1 MTLDPQARFILDL
14 AERST
19 RPLLESLDPPAA
31 RLQYAEMVAAASG
44 EPPAG
49 VLTEE
54 STIPGPDGE
63 LPTRLYRPQGAK
75 GPLPILIFFHG
86 GGYVIGDRDTHDIP
100 CRQLCLG
107 AACLVVS
114 VDYRL
119 APEHPFPVPVDDVII
134 LDQVLANLEVTFL
147 DLFLS
152 TLDASH
158 HQSAFDRVI
167 FLHAKAFQE
176 AGCIVGVNNASF
188 QVQKGDLLVVMG
200 LSGSGKST
208 LLRCTSR
215 LTDATSGNIYID
227 GEDLLAMSNKKLIEL
242 RRNKMGMVF
251 QSFALLPHKTVLEN
265 IAFPLQIKGN
275 STEESI
281 KRAKDMVD
289 LVGLDGRENYFPRE
303 LSGGQQQRV
312 GIARS
317 LAVEPDIW
325 FLDEPFSALD
335 PLIRKEMQ
343 DEFMRLQGVLNK
355 TILFVTHDFDEAL
368 RLADR
373 IAIMKDGIIEQ
384 LDTPANIVLNPATE
398 YVRKFTEEVP
408 REKVLR
414 IESVMDPV
422 DTSEV
427 LSDLKVS
434 KDAIIETV
442 AEAVLGQDK
451 PVVVVDADNNVV
463 GAVHSS
469 KVIHVLFGS
478 RAKTDNKD

>member
-1 MTLDPQARFILDL
+1 MSSPGEATQNRQPVIQCDSVYKIFGQNAKKM
-14 AERST
+14 
-19 RPLLESLDPPAA
+19 
-31 RLQYAEMVAAASG
+31 LQSSNGNV
-44 EPPAG
+44 
-49 VLTEE
+49 
-54 STIPGPDGE
+54 D
-63 LPTRLYRPQGAK
+63 AK
-75 GPLPILIFFHG
+75 
-86 GGYVIGDRDTHDIP
+86 
-100 CRQLCLG
+100 
-107 AACLVVS
+107 
-114 VDYRL
+114 
-119 APEHPFPVPVDDVII
+119 E
-134 LDQVLANLEVTFL
+134 
-147 DLFLS
+147 
-152 TLDASH
+152 
-158 HQSAFDRVI
+158 
-167 FLHAKAFQE
+167 FQE

-188 QVQKGDLLVVMG
+188 QVQEGDLLVVMG

-208 LLRCTSR
+208 LLRCISR
-215 LTDATSGNIYID
+215 LTDATSGKIYID

-265 IAFPLQIKGN
+265 IAFPLQVKGS
-275 STEESI
+275 STQDSI

-343 DEFMRLQGVLNK
+343 DEFLRLQGVLNK

-442 AEAVLGQDK
+442 AEAVLGQEK
-451 PVVVVDADNNVV
+451 PVAVIDADNKVV
-463 GAVHSS
+463 GTLHASH
-469 KVIHVLFGS
+469 VIHVLFGS
-478 RAKTDNKD
+478 RDETENID

>member
-1 MTLDPQARFILDL
+1 MSSSSPITQDTQPVIQCNSVYKIFGDNAKKMLQASKGNVD
-14 AERST
+14 
-19 RPLLESLDPPAA
+19 
-31 RLQYAEMVAAASG
+31 
-44 EPPAG
+44 
-49 VLTEE
+49 
-54 STIPGPDGE
+54 
-63 LPTRLYRPQGAK
+63 AK
-75 GPLPILIFFHG
+75 
-86 GGYVIGDRDTHDIP
+86 V
-100 CRQLCLG
+100 
-107 AACLVVS
+107 
-114 VDYRL
+114 
-119 APEHPFPVPVDDVII
+119 
-134 LDQVLANLEVTFL
+134 
-147 DLFLS
+147 
-152 TLDASH
+152 
-158 HQSAFDRVI
+158 
-167 FLHAKAFQE
+167 FQD

-188 QVQKGDLLVVMG
+188 EVPKGDLLVVMG

-208 LLRCTSR
+208 LLRCASR
-215 LTDATSGNIYID
+215 LTDATAGQIFID
-227 GEDLLAMSNKKLIEL
+227 GEDLLAMSNKRLIEL

-265 IAFPLQIKGN
+265 IAFPLQVKGIN
-275 STEESI
+275 THESI

-442 AEAVLGQDK
+442 AEAVLGQEK
-451 PVVVVDADNNVV
+451 PVAVIGADNQVV

-478 RAKTDNKD
+478 RAETENRN